1 MHIKYVNRYVA
12 NKPSLK
18 ICNEMQRSVSF
29 KTEKEK
35 KVTAGDAGDRTRG
48 LSHAKRTRYHCATS
62 PDMKT
67 CPEKELINSL

>member
-35 KVTAGDAGDRTRG
+35 KSYRWRCRG
-48 LSHAKRTRYHCATS
+48 SNPGPFTCKANALPLRYI
-62 PDMKT
+62 P
-67 CPEKELINSL
+67 